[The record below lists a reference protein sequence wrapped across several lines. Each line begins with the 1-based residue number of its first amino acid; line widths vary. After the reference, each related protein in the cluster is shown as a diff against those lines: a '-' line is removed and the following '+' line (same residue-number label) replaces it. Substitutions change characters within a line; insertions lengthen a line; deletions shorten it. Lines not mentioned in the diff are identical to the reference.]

1 MTMKEFLIAVSTLEN
16 IPSELVEF
24 ANSEIIKIDTKN
36 EKRRNTATK
45 TQLENADTLELII
58 NSLKYGDIIT
68 ASQISQN
75 LGITTQKA
83 SALLK
88 LAVNSGKMIE
98 TEPQKGKG
106 GKGKVKG
113 YTLIKNPDNN
123 EEGE

>member
-1 MTMKEFLIAVSTLEN
+1 MTMREFLMAVSALEN
-16 IPSELVEF
+16 ISSELVEF
-24 ANSEIIKIDTKN
+24 ANSELVKIDTKN
-36 EKRRNTATK
+36 EKRRNTASK
-45 TQLENADTLELII
+45 TQLENADTLGFII
-58 NSLKYGDIIT
+58 SSLNYGDIIT

-98 TEPQKGKG
+98 TEPQKGRG

-113 YTLIKNPDNN
+113 YTLAKNPNNN